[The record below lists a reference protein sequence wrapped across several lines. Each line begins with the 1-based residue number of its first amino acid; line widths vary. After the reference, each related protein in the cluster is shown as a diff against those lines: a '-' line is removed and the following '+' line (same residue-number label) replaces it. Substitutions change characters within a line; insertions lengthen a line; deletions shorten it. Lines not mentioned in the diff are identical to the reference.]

1 MKKSAKLFL
10 ILLFISNLLHSQ
22 QTMDFSMVDI
32 LLIKGDYKKVVDTC
46 SLLIV
51 TDSLLAP
58 AHYRLGLAYLNLM
71 NDDRA
76 LEHFRKAVESDKGN
90 AAYNFT
96 LSKFYFNKGKT
107 KLAEPILKNLYDAD
121 TLNWPYAFYLSSIYM
136 QSGRYDQALGVY
148 FKFLKEDS
156 LNYMLLDRIGFAYL
170 RKGAFDTSKEYYNR
184 SLFINSSNTVAI
196 KNLSY
201 LYASTKRQDT
211 AVVLLTRGI
220 AIDPADLDMYE
231 RRATINYLQGYTR
244 RALDDYL
251 FLIDAGDSTALNLKR
266 AGIGYTNN
274 LQPAVAVKYL
284 LWSYRKDSTDFETA
298 SYLGQ
303 CYNSLNNI
311 KKSIDYYNRVLKL
324 LKPVYD
330 QTGLTYTLLAET
342 QRKGGL
348 YNDAI
353 RSYLKSQ
360 EFKVDPNIYM
370 IIANV
375 YDEQL
380 DNKPRAIQYYQ
391 LFLNSYKK
399 SQTYFPAEYIEAI
412 NSRLEY
418 LKAEETK

>member
-1 MKKSAKLFL
+1 MIKF
-10 ILLFISNLLHSQ
+10 ILVFAISLVTSSLVCSQ
-22 QTMDFSMVDI
+22 QVPDFTAIDM
-32 LLIKGDYKKVVDTC
+32 LLVKGDYKKVADTC
-46 SLLIV
+46 SLLIR
-51 TDSLLAP
+51 TDSMNA
-58 AHYRLGLAYLNLM
+58 AVHYRLGLAYQNLL

-76 LEHFRKAVESDKGN
+76 IKHFKRAVDIDSKN
-90 AAYNFT
+90 MAYNFT
-96 LSKFYFNKGKT
+96 LSKLYFNKGKT
-107 KLAEPILKNLYDAD
+107 KLAEPVLKELHNSD
-121 TLNWPYAFYLSSIYM
+121 TLNWPFAFYLTSIYM
-136 QSGRYDQALGVY
+136 QTGRYDKALDIY
-148 FKFLKEDS
+148 FKFLKGDS
-156 LNYMLLDRIGFAYL
+156 LNYLLLDRIGFAYL
-170 RKGAFDTSKEYYNR
+170 RKGSFDVSKEYYNR
-184 SLFINSSNTVAI
+184 SLQINNTNTTAL

-220 AIDPADLDMYE
+220 EIDPSDLDLYD
-231 RRATINYLQGYTR
+231 RRAQINYLQGYTR

-251 FLIDAGDSTALNLKR
+251 FLIEAGDSTAINLKR

-274 LQPAVAVKYL
+274 LQPGFAVKYL

-303 CYNSLNNI
+303 CYNSLNDI
-311 KKSIDYYNRVLKL
+311 KKSIAYYNRVLKL

-360 EFKVDPNIYM
+360 EFRIDPNIYM

-380 DNKPRAIQYYQ
+380 DNKSRAIQYYQ
-391 LFLNSYKK
+391 LFLDSYKK

-418 LKAEETK
+418 LKTEQKK